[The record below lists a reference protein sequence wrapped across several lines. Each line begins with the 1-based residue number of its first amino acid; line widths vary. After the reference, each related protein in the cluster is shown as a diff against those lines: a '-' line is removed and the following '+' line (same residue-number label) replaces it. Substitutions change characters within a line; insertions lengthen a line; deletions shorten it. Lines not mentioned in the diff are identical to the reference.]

1 MANRRITELPSI
13 LGVDLSEQ
21 DLLTLVQIFEV
32 DPTLKNK
39 KITLSEFKNYLDT
52 AYVKKG
58 NVPASSSSTGTT
70 GQIAT
75 DSDYIYVCTATD
87 QWKRVSLISW

>member
-39 KITLSEFKNYLDT
+39 KITLSEFKKYLDT
-52 AYVKKG
+52 SYVKKSS
-58 NVPASSSSTGTT
+58 VPASSSSTGTA

-87 QWKRVSLISW
+87 QWKRANLISW